1 MTNSVITNSV
11 IRRLEVDVIN
21 RGIALFFG
29 LLLSLSLT
37 VSFGVSAATIRLVNS
52 AGEVME
58 NMVVYLQPKHL
69 DGSHSAL
76 AEESVDNLALPLE
89 VHQKN
94 KQFTPYI
101 TVVQKGYELQFVN
114 DDDITH
120 HIYSAAGPKR
130 FSFKLRKDNATKT
143 MVFDRVGHVSMG
155 CNVHDW
161 MSGHL
166 LIVDTPYFG
175 LTDEKGW
182 VSFESAPDADYSLV
196 IWHPQLLS
204 QDNSLSQEVTLP
216 LPQALTI
223 TVSALMRDIPSQK
236 SLDDFEF
243 LDGY

>member
-1 MTNSVITNSV
+1 MI
-11 IRRLEVDVIN
+11 D
-21 RGIALFFG
+21 RGIALFCG
-29 LLLSLSLT
+29 LFLGLSMT
-37 VSFGVSAATIRLVNS
+37 VSFGVSAETIRLVNS
-52 AGEVME
+52 AGEAME

-69 DGSHSAL
+69 EEANSELDGKR
-76 AEESVDNLALPLE
+76 VDNMALPLE
-89 VHQKN
+89 VHQRN

-175 LTDEKGW
+175 LTDEMGR
-182 VSFESAPDADYSLV
+182 VSFKNAPDADYNLV
-196 IWHPQLLS
+196 VWHPQLLIR
-204 QDNSLSQEVTLP
+204 DHSLSQEVTLP
-216 LPQALTI
+216 LTQVLTI
-223 TVSALMRDIPSQK
+223 TVSALMGDIPSQQ

-243 LDGY
+243 LEGY

>member
-1 MTNSVITNSV
+1 M
-11 IRRLEVDVIN
+11 IN
-21 RGIALFFG
+21 RREVLLFGG
-29 LLLSLSLT
+29 LFLGPFAMSSFT
-37 VSFGVSAATIRLVNS
+37 VNAETIRLVDP
-52 AGEVME
+52 AGEAME

-69 DGSHSAL
+69 DGSKSEVAM
-76 AEESVDNLALPLE
+76 DNMAAPLE
-89 VHQKN
+89 VHQRN

-143 MVFDRVGHVSMG
+143 MVFDQVGHVSMG

-166 LIVDTPYFG
+166 LVVDTPYFG
-175 LTDEKGW
+175 LTDEMGW
-182 VSFESAPDADYSLV
+182 VSFENAADADYTLV
-196 IWHPQLLS
+196 IWHPQLLTR
-204 QDNSLSQEVTLP
+204 DNTLSQEVTLP
-216 LPQALTI
+216 LTKALSI
-223 TVSALMRDIPSQK
+223 TVSALMGDIPSQK

-243 LDGY
+243 LEGY